1 MLQGQLLQNDFL
13 DNGVRALQALV
24 DGVLG
29 DVLLFAVLFFTR
41 RSWRRRAPAGR
52 RKDNPAY
59 LDSLMPWSESVPTE
73 IRLRPEAAAE
83 AAPPVKRCGE
93 GVRSDR
99 EKGAMLEAWTR
110 A

>member
-29 DVLLFAVLFFTR
+29 DVPSSLCCLVR

-59 LDSLMPWSESVPTE
+59 LDSLMPWSGSVPTE